1 MQDIKEN
8 VKLVER
14 GLQTKESRHIIRVMR
29 TLFSTRK
36 RLNDFVL
43 KRVLNFFYVPQS
55 VQADKEFLFK
65 YIDVNVASTH
75 TSSTSPAAVALMETD
90 DTIVV
95 IKTEPTSTPTVQA
108 KSKGSS
114 VVLPEVDLYL
124 HLLVLLYSIDK
135 KKYKSVIG
143 FLHFSCSARTQISPF
158 LFFSLFLSLLYMIVI
173 P

>member
-1 MQDIKEN
+1 M
-8 VKLVER
+8 KLVER
-14 GLQTKESRHIIRVMR
+14 GVQTKESRHIIRVMR
-29 TLFSTRK
+29 TLLSTRK

-65 YIDVNVASTH
+65 YIDVNAIS
-75 TSSTSPAAVALMETD
+75 SSTSTSSASPSAVALMETD

-135 KKYKSVIG
+135 KKFKLVISSF
-143 FLHFSCSARTQISPF
+143 FL
-158 LFFSLFLSLLYMIVI
+158 LFA
-173 P
+173 